1 MVLLCALTQV
11 TLSIRIYK
19 EWKEPSN
26 FGWRVNSVRGGA
38 ETFNRTEMD
47 FESS

>member
-11 TLSIRIYK
+11 TLSIRIY
-19 EWKEPSN
+19 EVVERTVRLWLESEQ
-26 FGWRVNSVRGGA
+26 WRGGP

-47 FESS
+47 VES